1 MSRVAPDESLE
12 KKDEPVKNV
21 NTGDGGQPKGE
32 PPTRFERQRTSLT
45 SKEGIAVLLRLAKDV
60 KPTCFERFWV
70 ASSPLRQTFTWA
82 DTVFPNV
89 VMRPMLWIGLVLS
102 LISVSVRCAWEEAE
116 DAVAADGSHFAAEVE
131 VMSTT
136 ISMLNWAMLFYM
148 VFYNSVGYSRWMAN
162 WECTQIGYGRIN
174 DLNVLVP
181 AYMQKTPKLA
191 ADVLRF
197 VNAYHHFVYFSTIGQ
212 GVREWDEYALRVC
225 QQRKLLT
232 EKEVDVMR
240 PLKGSKGMR
249 CLIWASQTIANSGI
263 DAHFA
268 TQLNEQIVLLR
279 RAMAYIWSYD
289 DQMLPFAYT
298 HAMNFFVLLMVLMKS
313 SLSGFDYSKSMLES
327 NDRVQPIWLTNKV
340 LLIVGNNF
348 LWVFAI
354 LVLREVSQII
364 ADPFSNG
371 KNGINAERYLDLHVS
386 GTSKLVYDSAKH
398 PVDDKEDPD
407 FASMAHSDPEAIR
420 KIREEV
426 EKRRENDEDCN
437 TDDELEKE
445 GLREWQFKP
454 RPTRNIKYMRTSRKR
469 ALRLKSGAAHHSLGE
484 EGSWVTFRKSR
495 PPVSSKVSHGKALW
509 QKAFETA
516 RAIRAA
522 ESGSVLPSNAGF
534 DTRNGQYDSF

>member
-1 MSRVAPDESLE
+1 MSSRVAPDESLE

-32 PPTRFERQRTSLT
+32 LPARLEKQRTSLT
-45 SKEGIAVLLRLAKDV
+45 SKEGVAVLLRLAKDA
-60 KPTCFERFWV
+60 KPTCSERCWIF
-70 ASSPLRQTFTWA
+70 SSPLRQTFTWR
-82 DTVFPNV
+82 DTVFQNV
-89 VMRPMLWIGLVLS
+89 FMRPNLWIGLVLS

-116 DAVAADGSHFAAEVE
+116 DEIAADGNHFAAEVE

-181 AYMQKTPKLA
+181 SYMQKTPKLA

-212 GVREWDEYALRVC
+212 GVQEWDEYALRVC

-232 EKEVDVMR
+232 QKEADVMR
-240 PLKGSKGMR
+240 PMKGSKGMR

-263 DAHFA
+263 DAQFA

-298 HAMNFFVLLMVLMKS
+298 HAMNFFVLLMVVLKS
-313 SLSGFDYSKSMLES
+313 LLSGFDYSKSMLES
-327 NDRVQPIWLTNKV
+327 NDRVEPIWLTNKV

-348 LWVFAI
+348 LWVFGI

-364 ADPFSNG
+364 SDPFSNS
-371 KNGINAERYLDLHVS
+371 KNGINAERYLDLLVA
-386 GTSKLVYDSAKH
+386 GTSKLVADNATHAVDAKQD
-398 PVDDKEDPD
+398 PGFVAMATADKECW
-407 FASMAHSDPEAIR
+407 E
-420 KIREEV
+420 
-426 EKRRENDEDCN
+426 
-437 TDDELEKE
+437 
-445 GLREWQFKP
+445 FKP
-454 RPTRNIKYMRTSRKR
+454 RLVRDLKYLRTTRAR
-469 ALRLKSGAAHHSLGE
+469 ALRLK
-484 EGSWVTFRKSR
+484 K
-495 PPVSSKVSHGKALW
+495 PP
-509 QKAFETA
+509 TA
-516 RAIRAA
+516 EPARDLI
-522 ESGSVLPSNAGF
+522 
-534 DTRNGQYDSF
+534 